1 MNTRDRRS
9 PVLPDKRRWSN
20 ADKGDVHK
28 VVFTY
33 VENIERQQF
42 ALFNRFVQL
51 EELYDPNT
59 PNSPG
64 MTEMSEADAIGLVI
78 ENVIASNVDTVTA
91 QIAATEVRPRFMTD
105 DGDWKVQKT
114 AEKLEWYAEGVGKLL
129 GEGKGAGPTCGVHRP
144 CRQAF
149 KEAAKKG
156 TGIVKVYTDAF
167 DQIRV
172 EHVRIDDIVV
182 DEAECRNGG
191 KPRQLHQRMTNC
203 DREELRAAFPE
214 FEQEIDRAQRS
225 PIWQGRNW
233 AGYRPIVDDSIV
245 AIESWKLPIGRKGH
259 KNYVPGRHTICID
272 GCDLVD
278 EKYTKPHFPMAA
290 IWWSERT
297 TSFYGISLAERIAGI
312 QRALNKRN
320 WQIDRNLDHYAVPVT
335 YVDMADAN
343 LAIQSINRIGTVVV
357 TTGERPT
364 TVTPQANSP
373 EVYQN
378 RIDLKNA
385 AGEDAGV
392 NRMAS
397 QGVVPAGIDSGV
409 GVREV
414 RASSTTRFAPQEAD
428 FQQLVLDVYELVI
441 DNCKDLGDAAPEITR
456 KAKFGSRKINW
467 ADVDMGDVRVQIA
480 AASTL
485 SRTPAGR
492 YQTALE
498 WAQAGVISTD
508 EWRKLTQHPDLDHI
522 LSLYTQGMESVE
534 RDLEA
539 IEEGKVVV
547 PEPPGNMQLMVRMG
561 QMRYLRDRDLENVP
575 DGVLDG
581 LIQYFTLAAHM
592 LDMANQAAAANQ
604 NAAPGGPPGA
614 AEMPPNAQPQAALA
628 PQAMQLRAM

>member
-1 MNTRDRRS
+1 MAERRRQ
-9 PVLPDKRRWSN
+9 PAPDKRRWWN
-20 ADKGDVHK
+20 ADEGEVHK
-28 VVFTY
+28 TVFGY

-42 ALFNRFVQL
+42 RLFNRFVQL

-64 MTEMSEADAIGLVI
+64 VTEMSEADAIGLVI
-78 ENVIASNVDTVTA
+78 ENVIASNVDTVVA

-105 DGDWKVQKT
+105 DGDYTIQKT
-114 AEKLEWYAEGVGKLL
+114 ATQLEWYAEGMGKLL
-129 GEGKGAGPTCGVHRP
+129 GIHKP
-144 CRQAF
+144 CRLAF

-156 TGIVKVYTDAF
+156 TGVVKVFTDSF
-167 DQIRV
+167 DEVKVQ
-172 EHVRIDDIVV
+172 HTRIDDIVV
-182 DEAECRNGG
+182 DEAECKNGG
-191 KPRQLHQRMTNC
+191 KPRQLHHRMTNV
-203 DREELRAAFPE
+203 DREELKAQHPD
-214 FEQEIDRAQRS
+214 FEAKIDQAQRGGVWS
-225 PIWQGRNW
+225 GKNW
-233 AGYRPIVDDSIV
+233 AGYRPIIDDSLV
-245 AIESWKLPIGRKGH
+245 AIESWRLPIGRKGH
-259 KNYVPGRHTICID
+259 KHYVPGRHTITID

-278 EKYTKPHFPMAA
+278 EPYHKPNYPFAC
-290 IWWSERT
+290 IVWSERT

-335 YVDMADAN
+335 YVDIQDAN
-343 LAIQSINRIGTVVV
+343 LAIQSINRIGTITVVK
-357 TTGERPT
+357 GERPT
-364 TVTPQANSP
+364 TPQIQANSP

-414 RASSTTRFAPQEAD
+414 RATSTIRFAPQEAD
-428 FQQLVLDVYELVI
+428 FQQLVLDCYELVI
-441 DNCKDLGDAAPEITR
+441 DQCKDLGESAPVVTR
-456 KAKFGSRKINW
+456 QAKFGQRKMKW
-467 ADVDMGDVRVQIA
+467 ADVDMVDVKVQIA

-492 YQTALE
+492 HQTALE

-508 EWRKLTQHPDLDHI
+508 EWRKLTEHPDLDHI

-539 IEEGKVVV
+539 IAEGHIVV
-547 PEPPGNMQLMVRMG
+547 PEPPGNLLLMVRMG
-561 QMRYLRDRDLENVP
+561 QMRYLKYRDMTNVP
-575 DGVLDG
+575 EGVLDG
-581 LIQYFTLAAHM
+581 LIQYFTLAAHLHM
-592 LDMANQAAAANQ
+592 LSQQAPANAN
-604 NAAPGGPPGA
+604 AGPGAPMPGAEPAPNVTPGA
-614 AEMPPNAQPQAALA
+614 ALS
-628 PQAMQLRAM
+628 PQAMDLRASGGVVGGRAA